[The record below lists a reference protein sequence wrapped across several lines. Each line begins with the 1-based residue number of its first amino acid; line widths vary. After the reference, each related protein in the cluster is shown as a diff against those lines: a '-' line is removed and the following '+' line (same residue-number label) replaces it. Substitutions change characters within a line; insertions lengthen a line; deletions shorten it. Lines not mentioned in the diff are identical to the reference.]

1 MPLLNCEVNI
11 IFTWSSTYVISNS
24 TGAGRQTDTKL
35 YVPVA
40 TQDNTKLLQ

>member
-24 TGAGRQTDTKL
+24 TGAGNVQ
-35 YVPVA
+35 
-40 TQDNTKLLQ
+40 